1 MGVTEMNAGQ
11 KLGFFVMGVAI
22 LLALG
27 LCVTADWMFDY
38 PISWAEFTLAS
49 CSAWKEDQS
58 IWCGIATYG
67 AGGEGRAAVPLTYL
81 LWVCAGVF
89 FYGLC
94 TYKSVISYEGQCAF
108 IGRIVHRLK
117 NMPKPPR
124 REV

>member
-38 PISWAEFTLAS
+38 PISWAEFPLAS

-67 AGGEGRAAVPLTYL
+67 ADGVGRVAIPLTYL

-94 TYKSVISYEGQCAF
+94 TYKSVISYEDQRAF

-124 REV
+124 REA

>member
-1 MGVTEMNAGQ
+1 MNAGQ

-67 AGGEGRAAVPLTYL
+67 AGGEGRVAVPLTYL
-81 LWVCAGVF
+81 LWVCAGMF

-94 TYKSVISYEGQCAF
+94 TYKAVISYETQRSA
-108 IGRIVHRLK
+108 IGRFVAWLRK
-117 NMPKPPR
+117 APKPPR
-124 REV
+124 REA